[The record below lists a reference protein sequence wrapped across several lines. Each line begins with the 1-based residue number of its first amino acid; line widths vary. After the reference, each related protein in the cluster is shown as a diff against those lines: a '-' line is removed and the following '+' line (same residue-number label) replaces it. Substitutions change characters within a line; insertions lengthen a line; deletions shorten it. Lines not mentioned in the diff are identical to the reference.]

1 MEIKGE
7 NLEKILSTI
16 ALWNCHSNFCTDCNH
31 ECETFPDTCCAKDCY
46 ERICEVL
53 IGVK

>member
-1 MEIKGE
+1 MEIKGD

-16 ALWNCHSNFCTDCNH
+16 ALWHCHSNFCHDCTH
-31 ECETFPDTCCAKDCY
+31 EGETYPNECTSKDCY

-53 IGVK
+53 IGAN

>member
-7 NLEKILSTI
+7 NLEKILKTI
-16 ALWNCHSNFCTDCNH
+16 AIWNCHSTFCKDCTH
-31 ECETFPDTCCAKDCY
+31 ECETFPDECCSNDCY

-53 IGVK
+53 EGTK